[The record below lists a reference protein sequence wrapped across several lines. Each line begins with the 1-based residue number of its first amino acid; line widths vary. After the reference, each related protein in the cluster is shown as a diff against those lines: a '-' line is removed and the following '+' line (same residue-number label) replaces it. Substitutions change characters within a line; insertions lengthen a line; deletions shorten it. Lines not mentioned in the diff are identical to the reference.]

1 MKAAL
6 TQARLK
12 ELLHYDPESGAI
24 TWASRP
30 SSRVKVGMLA
40 GKVHPTQGY
49 RQVRADKSLYYAHRL
64 AWLYMTGEWPAADV
78 DHINHV
84 RDDNRWSNLRGATR
98 SQNIQYKSMQ
108 SNNTSGVKGV
118 YFHAGKW
125 AASIQYNGKNR
136 HLGRF
141 TDLADAKEFVELARD
156 MCFGEFAF
164 HG

>member
-1 MKAAL
+1 VKAAL

-98 SQNIQYKSMQ
+98 SQNI
-108 SNNTSGVKGV
+108 TSRCSQITRQG
-118 YFHAGKW
+118 
-125 AASIQYNGKNR
+125 
-136 HLGRF
+136 
-141 TDLADAKEFVELARD
+141 
-156 MCFGEFAF
+156 
-164 HG
+164 